1 MNEIELAR
9 TLYVLRKLLAW
20 SEAYKKGF
28 VYSLWF
34 KMKTFNEDVVL
45 PSIYDN
51 HGVCHYLNENKCS
64 QLPFWLIDKITQT
77 GSIAWPVKPFVEVYA
92 SREYAKTTFKEKWG
106 NHPYAENR
114 RQFIR
119 DCIRELERLES
130 LQNG

>member
-20 SEAYKKGF
+20 SEAYKKGW

-34 KMKTFNEDVVL
+34 ELKTSNKDVVL
-45 PSIYDN
+45 PSIVDN
-51 HGVCHYLNENKCS
+51 VGVCAYLSENNCS
-64 QLPFWLIDKITQT
+64 QLPSWLIDKVKQT
-77 GSIAWPVKPFVEVYA
+77 GSTTHPVKPFVDEDA
-92 SREYAKTTFKEKWG
+92 WNEYNNTTFKEKWG

-114 RQFIR
+114 RQYIR
-119 DCIRELERLES
+119 DCIRELEGLES

>member
-20 SEAYKKGF
+20 SEAYKKGW

-34 KMKTFNEDVVL
+34 KLKTFNEDVEL

-51 HGVCHYLNENKCS
+51 HGVCYYLNENKCK
-64 QLPFWLIDKITQT
+64 QLPSCLIYKIKQT
-77 GSIAWPVKPFVEVYA
+77 RTIAWPVKPFAEEDA
-92 SREYAKTTFKEKWG
+92 WKEYCNTTFKEKWG

-114 RQFIR
+114 RQYIR